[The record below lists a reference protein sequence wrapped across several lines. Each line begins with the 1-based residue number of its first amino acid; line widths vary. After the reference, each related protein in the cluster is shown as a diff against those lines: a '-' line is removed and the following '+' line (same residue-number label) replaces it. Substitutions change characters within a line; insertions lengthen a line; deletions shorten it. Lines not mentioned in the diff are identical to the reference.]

1 MTRAEKKQRAMER
14 AFASMQQASE
24 LRYGAL
30 TAARAAKER
39 EAANRAAA
47 EQAAPK
53 RTAAERAVAEKAAAE
68 QAAMETAA
76 AMEAEALRQEA
87 APQWRKAATH
97 LLTEAAQ
104 SHSLEVL
111 EECIARHGTAAS
123 AEALLS
129 ASSARDRLRREST
142 DRAEVALA
150 KAHVSASAQLERPK
164 PLNEAERVEMEAS
177 LVALRRAIAELA
189 TQPEATG
196 TDARRIYGVVRLREA
211 RALWDEL
218 ADEVSKGTK
227 LTKLEQKR
235 EQKERAEA
243 RARQQKREE
252 EEAAAKVAEEAAIA
266 TAMATAPQQKVRAKA
281 IAAAEAAAEAEVDGG
296 DGGGGGGGGDVGG
309 GEGSAGGG
317 AAGGADGGGGGG
329 GTAPSDAAVAHFS
342 SQVTQLLSQRTHYYD
357 AGLKGST
364 ALIYFDM
371 QRTCFVLQN
380 NEGQLPLD
388 EPRLLAFL
396 ADDLRK
402 NVSPADGE
410 HGQIPNPSPSPDPNP
425 NLNPDPNP
433 NPKQATTGRC
443 SCSSCGSSP
452 SARPSS
458 SRRPRSNSSTHL
470 HCLPAPW
477 SVPLLRCYSWRPA
490 GRCFSPACGR
500 GPWIRSV
507 RTAAQRPSRLLA
519 ASPSASS
526 CIRQC
531 SACESS

>member
-1 MTRAEKKQRAMER
+1 MG
-14 AFASMQQASE
+14 FHPPV
-24 LRYGAL
+24 L
-30 TAARAAKER
+30 
-39 EAANRAAA
+39 EAA
-47 EQAAPK
+47 
-53 RTAAERAVAEKAAAE
+53 T
-68 QAAMETAA
+68 
-76 AMEAEALRQEA
+76 
-87 APQWRKAATH
+87 RK
-97 LLTEAAQ
+97 LTEAAQ
-104 SHSLEVL
+104 GDSLVVL
-111 EECIARHGTAAS
+111 EESIAKYGTAAS

-150 KAHVSASAQLERPK
+150 KAHVSASTQLERPK

-235 EQKERAEA
+235 EQKERLEA
-243 RARQQKREE
+243 RACQQKREE
-252 EEAAAKVAEEAAIA
+252 EEAAAEVAEEAAIA
-266 TAMATAPQQKVRAKA
+266 TAIKA

-296 DGGGGGGGGDVGG
+296 DGRGGGGGGDIGG

-380 NEGQLPLD
+380 NKGQLPLD
-388 EPRLLAFL
+388 ELRLLAFL

-410 HGQIPNPSPSPDPNP
+410 HEPT
-425 NLNPDPNP
+425 PNP
-433 NPKQATTGRC
+433 NPY
-443 SCSSCGSSP
+443 P
-452 SARPSS
+452 
-458 SRRPRSNSSTHL
+458 
-470 HCLPAPW
+470 LPLNP
-477 SVPLLRCYSWRPA
+477 
-490 GRCFSPACGR
+490 
-500 GPWIRSV
+500 
-507 RTAAQRPSRLLA
+507 
-519 ASPSASS
+519 
-526 CIRQC
+526 
-531 SACESS
+531 